1 MKTDCLRGCDAGY
14 GIMLPVNC
22 HAMFGIFANLPLPVI
37 ARLVLWSAFLIG
49 AVSCASRADAP
60 ENLVW
65 EKLPAIPDAEGFA
78 GAFAGVSNRALI
90 VAGGANIAGNKWAEP
105 LRKKW
110 YDSVFVLEKPEG
122 KWRGGFV
129 LPRALGYGV
138 SVTTEL
144 GIACIGGSDS
154 QQHHAEC
161 FRLEWRDGR
170 IVTTALPALPRPCA
184 NMCGALVGSAIYVAG
199 GIERP
204 DATVA
209 LKTFWKL
216 DLASAAPRW
225 ETLEPWPGPERMF
238 AVAGVVGDSFFIF
251 SGAKLSAGADGKQV
265 REFLR
270 DAYRF
275 TPGKGWTRLAD
286 MPRAAVAAPTP
297 ALNAGGSRVLIVSG
311 DDGSKV
317 DFQPVREHPGF
328 PRTVLAYDAERDAW
342 SSAGEAPFSRAT
354 VPVVRWLGRDVIPN
368 GEVRPRVRTPEVW
381 ASDWKPVK

>member
-1 MKTDCLRGCDAGY
+1 
-14 GIMLPVNC
+14 MLPVNC
-22 HAMFGIFANLPLPVI
+22 SAMFEMFANLPLSGI
-37 ARLVLWSAFLIG
+37 ARIVLGTMFLIG
-49 AVSCASRADAP
+49 AVSCVPRADGE

-65 EKLPAIPDAEGFA
+65 EKLPPIPDAEGFA
-78 GAFAGVSNRALI
+78 GAFAGVSNGALI
-90 VAGGANIAGNKWAEP
+90 VAGGANIAGDKWAEP
-105 LRKKW
+105 LRKQW
-110 YDSVFVLEKPEG
+110 YDSVFVLEEPDG

-138 SVTTEL
+138 SVTTER
-144 GIACIGGSDS
+144 GVVCIGGSDS
-154 QQHHAEC
+154 QQHNAEC
-161 FRLEWRDGR
+161 FLIEWRDGR

-184 NMCGALVGSAIYVAG
+184 NMCGALVGKVIYVAG
-199 GIERP
+199 GIEKP

-225 ETLEPWPGPERMF
+225 EELDPWPGPERML

-251 SGAKLSAGADGKQV
+251 SGAKLRASADGKPV

-275 TPGKGWTRLAD
+275 TPGKGWKRLAD

-328 PRTVLAYDAERDAW
+328 PRDVLAYDAERDVW
-342 SSAGEAPFSRAT
+342 SIAGEVLFSRAT
-354 VPVVRWLGRDVIPN
+354 VPVVRWLGRDVFPN

-381 ASDWKPVK
+381 ALDRKPLK